1 MAISVAIAAYMQP
14 WRASLEATKTQE
26 DVPETQLLPLRGA
39 ECNTQS
45 CRGGEGSSLSSTVAT
60 TDNTVTTGRSVAVA
74 AMTVADKSCAR
85 AVAANIKPAGVD

>member
-1 MAISVAIAAYMQP
+1 MAIAAYMQP

-45 CRGGEGSSLSSTVAT
+45 CRGGEGSSLASTAAT
-60 TDNTVTTGRSVAVA
+60 TDKNVTTGRSVT
-74 AMTVADKSCAR
+74 AMATAVADKSCAR
-85 AVAANIKPAGVD
+85 AAAANIKPADLD